1 MKLSV
6 AVFTHLHPLIRV
18 ETKCEI
24 QINIS
29 LNLGRGFLPCHWQR
43 QPDQQRV
50 VAESCDQDYGPHAR
64 PGKGEVKLQDNQPI
78 ME

>member
-6 AVFTHLHPLIRV
+6 AVFTHLHPLTRV
-18 ETKCEI
+18 ETKCE
-24 QINIS
+24 INIS
-29 LNLGRGFLPCHWQR
+29 LNLGRGFLPCNWQR

-50 VAESCDQDYGPHAR
+50 VAESCDQDYGPNAR
-64 PGKGEVKLQDNQPI
+64 PGRGEVKWQDNPPI